1 MLLLKAY
8 IVWWCPK
15 TDKYEAWVKKQ
26 YLSTSICIEFLNF
39 QIGSTFVFQYF
50 QFLKFSGK
58 QYGIWG
64 QQLSTVWSP
73 AERLKVTN
81 TNTNTSRMFKSDENK
96 YIQKWQNMDYQYWKD
111 WKCWWAI
118 WIQIQM
124 LEPAKLQLMLS
135 RLCGPMTLFFQKWFN
150 KQCKSDKSF
159 LKIRDMFSCLK
170 NPNNSFDSC
179 SIWIFVQILGEGC
192 YNVIFLHL
200 HEEAFQRKGTKE
212 TRKHEQYQTHQ
223 TYFFKYKC
231 PIQQPKWRYW

>member
-1 MLLLKAY
+1 MVPQNWQIWGMGEKA
-8 IVWWCPK
+8 VF
-15 TDKYEAWVKKQ
+15 KYFNRHWISKFSDRYYFCIPEF
-26 YLSTSICIEFLNF
+26 SI
-39 QIGSTFVFQYF
+39 
-50 QFLKFSGK
+50 LKFSGK

-118 WIQIQM
+118 WIQIQV

-135 RLCGPMTLFFQKWFN
+135 RLPGPMTLFFQKWFN

-159 LKIRDMFSCLK
+159 LNIRDMFSCLK

-179 SIWIFVQILGEGC
+179 SIWIFVQILGKGC
-192 YNVIFLHL
+192 YKVIFCNCMMEPFGDQGQWRLENMNYTNAIRPTPL
-200 HEEAFQRKGTKE
+200 NTNV
-212 TRKHEQYQTHQ
+212 QYNYQ
-223 TYFFKYKC
+223 
-231 PIQQPKWRYW
+231 WRYW